1 MGYLPSIA
9 TTSLILLSILYCSV
23 SRNPPLGTLNRKIS
37 VCFEQS
43 FPKIWNVFR
52 EFSLSSS
59 VHTLEYPNPSLIL
72 DWKKDFPS
80 FPSFPTIHMTFLSH
94 GLSKHCLK
102 SICHPLHSMSFI
114 SIFFPCNLQVFSAT
128 IISLFN
134 PFSLYPCLSIILFNL
149 HPSSIFLSNSSSI
162 QLICSSLVPISSSV
176 FPSCNPLVTS
186 LSSVLTSCFFICLF
200 KTSPLIDL
208 KQTLQV
214 FV

>member
-59 VHTLEYPNPSLIL
+59 VHTLEYPNSSLIL

-94 GLSKHCLK
+94 SLSKYCLK
-102 SICHPLHSMSFI
+102 SICHPLHSMSSI
-114 SIFFPCNLQVFSAT
+114 SIFFPCNLKVFDA
-128 IISLFN
+128 SLLLIDSEVSFT
-134 PFSLYPCLSIILFNL
+134 PCLSTSNL
-149 HPSSIFLSNSSSI
+149 MFRPSSIFLLNSF
-162 QLICSSLVPISSSV
+162 Q
-176 FPSCNPLVTS
+176 
-186 LSSVLTSCFFICLF
+186 
-200 KTSPLIDL
+200 
-208 KQTLQV
+208 
-214 FV
+214 